1 MARPLKDGID
11 YFPMDVGFLQDK
23 KVKLIKGEF
32 GSKGVVITIHL
43 LCQIYGENGYFLKVD
58 EEDYILLAEDI
69 GCDVTPGLIE
79 EVVQGLVKRSF
90 FDEGVFNRF
99 SALTS
104 RGIQRR
110 YLRAVS
116 TRDFIEI
123 FEEYWLL
130 NIRDKKDVP
139 ASISKKITFKK
150 VSLQRN
156 PDKTQINAV
165 NLQINPQS
173 KVKERKEKKSKE
185 EGPSGDVFSTFEQCG
200 FQITSRAVDELNSLS
215 EEYSSQ
221 WVIEA
226 IKRSADRGKKSISY
240 IKGILNNWSIAGAID
255 DSKKPNKETS
265 HEGREVDDFEIPY

>member
-1 MARPLKDGID
+1 MARPIKDGID

-23 KVKLIKGEF
+23 KLKLIKGEF
-32 GSKGVVITIHL
+32 GAKGIVITIYL
-43 LCQIYGENGYFLKVD
+43 LGQIYGENGYFLKVD

-116 TRDFIEI
+116 TRDYIEI
-123 FEEYWLL
+123 LEDYWLL
-130 NIRDKKDVP
+130 NINVKKDVP
-139 ASISKKITFKK
+139 TSISKKITFKK
-150 VSLQRN
+150 VSLQIN
-156 PDKTQINAV
+156 PDKTQINEV
-165 NLQINPQS
+165 NLQINPQ
-173 KVKERKEKKSKE
+173 RKEKKRIEKKRIE
-185 EGPSGDVFSTFEQCG
+185 EVSAGDVFSTFEQCG
-200 FQITSRAVDELNSLS
+200 FQITSRAADELNALS
-215 EEYSSQ
+215 EEYSAQ

-240 IKGILNNWSIAGAID
+240 IKGILNNCRCGAID
-255 DSKKPNKETS
+255 EPKARQEKSYV
-265 HEGREVDDFEIPY
+265 GGVDDLTPLIE